1 MEIIYVLSGIVL
13 GVVFSWLLFQGK
25 IKTLS
30 SGYSVE
36 LANAEKRSIST
47 LNEMDKEKVIIEEK
61 LSSSQKSNETLQ
73 KNLFIEKEK
82 NSSLEIRIAES
93 KIEMANLQ
101 EKLDN
106 EKTEIEGL
114 QKKFTTEFHNIA
126 NNILRQNSQEF
137 TDLNK
142 KNIHDILS
150 PLKEKIHLFEKK
162 VEDTYTK
169 GLKDQTDLQAELK
182 KLHDLN
188 SKISDE
194 ANNLTRA
201 LKSDNK
207 MQGNWGE
214 LILEKVLERSGLT
227 KGQEYETQAT
237 ARNEHG
243 GLLRPDVVIK
253 LPDNKHI
260 IIDSKVSL
268 VAYEAYINSDNGEAF
283 LKQHIESI
291 RKHVKGLADK
301 NYQHAASFDSPDFV
315 LLFMPI
321 ESAFSA
327 AVQADVGLFNFA
339 WDKKIVI
346 VSPTTLLATLRTI
359 ASIWKHEKQTQNA
372 LEIAKQGGALYDKFH
387 GLVED
392 IDKLGKQLNTVQK
405 TFDNAKNKLTDGRG
419 NLIGQVEKL
428 KTMGANTAKSLPNEY
443 LDDTNQQK

>member
-1 MEIIYVLSGIVL
+1 MLSGIVL
-13 GVVFSWLLFQGK
+13 GVVFSWFLFQGK

-30 SGYSVE
+30 SGYSIE
-36 LANAEKRSIST
+36 LANAEKRGIST
-47 LNEMDKEKVIIEEK
+47 LNEIDKEKVIIEEK
-61 LSSSQKSNETLQ
+61 LSSSQKSNETLEN
-73 KNLFIEKEK
+73 KLNIEKEK

-93 KIEMANLQ
+93 NIQMSNLQ

-106 EKTEIEGL
+106 EKTEIENL

-142 KNIHDILS
+142 KNIHDILV
-150 PLKEKIHLFEKK
+150 PLKEKIHQFEKK

-182 KLHDLN
+182 KLFDLN
-188 SKISDE
+188 SKISNE

-237 ARNEHG
+237 ARNEQG
-243 GLLRPDVVIK
+243 DLLRPDVVIK

-268 VAYEAYINSDNGEAF
+268 VAYEAFVNSENGEHF

-291 RKHVKGLADK
+291 RMHVKGLADK
-301 NYQHAASFDSPDFV
+301 NYQHAVSFDSPDFV

-327 AVQADVGLFNFA
+327 AVQADIGLFNFA
-339 WDKKIVI
+339 WNKKIVI
-346 VSPTTLLATLRTI
+346 VSPTTLLVTLRTI

-387 GLVED
+387 GLLED

-428 KTMGANTAKSLPNEY
+428 KTMGANTAKSLPVEH
-443 LDDTNQQK
+443 LDEIENKIK

>member
-1 MEIIYVLSGIVL
+1 M
-13 GVVFSWLLFQGK
+13 
-25 IKTLS
+25 
-30 SGYSVE
+30 
-36 LANAEKRSIST
+36 
-47 LNEMDKEKVIIEEK
+47 
-61 LSSSQKSNETLQ
+61 SNLH
-73 KNLFIEKEK
+73 
-82 NSSLEIRIAES
+82 
-93 KIEMANLQ
+93 
-101 EKLDN
+101 EKLDS
-106 EKTEIEGL
+106 EKTQIENL

-126 NNILRQNSQEF
+126 NNILKQNSLEF

-142 KNIHDILS
+142 KNIHDILV
-150 PLKEKIHLFEKK
+150 PLKEKIHQFEKK

-182 KLHDLN
+182 KLFDLN
-188 SKISDE
+188 SKISNE

-237 ARNEHG
+237 ARNEQG

-268 VAYEAYINSDNGEAF
+268 VAYEAFVNSENGEHF

-291 RKHVKGLADK
+291 RMHVKGLADK
-301 NYQHAASFDSPDFV
+301 NYQHAVSFDSPDFV

-327 AVQADVGLFNFA
+327 AVQADIGLFNFA

-346 VSPTTLLATLRTI
+346 VSPTTLLVTLRTI

-387 GLVED
+387 GLLED

-428 KTMGANTAKSLPNEY
+428 KTMGANTAKSLPVEH
-443 LDDTNQQK
+443 LDEIENKIK

>member
-13 GVVFSWLLFQGK
+13 GFVFSWLLFQGK

>member
-1 MEIIYVLSGIVL
+1 MEFIYIIS
-13 GVVFSWLLFQGK
+13 GVVFGFVFSWFLFQGK
-25 IKTLS
+25 IKNIS
-30 SGYSVE
+30 SAYAIK
-36 LANAEKRSIST
+36 LADSEKRNISA
-47 LNEMDKEKVIIEEK
+47 LNEMEREKAIMEEK
-61 LSSSQKSNETLQ
+61 LSNSQNDRKTLEEDLSKEREKSG
-73 KNLFIEKEK
+73 
-82 NSSLEIRIAES
+82 SLEIQIAES
-93 KIEMANLQ
+93 NIKMANIQ

-106 EKTEIEGL
+106 EKTEIENL

-126 NNILRQNSQEF
+126 NNILKQNSLEF

-142 KNIHDILS
+142 KNIHDILN
-150 PLKEKIHLFEKK
+150 PLKEKIHQFEKK
-162 VEDTYTK
+162 VEDTYTR

-182 KLHDLN
+182 KLYDLN
-188 SKISDE
+188 SKISNE

-207 MQGNWGE
+207 KQGNWGE
-214 LILEKVLERSGLT
+214 LVLEKVLERSGLT

-237 ARNEHG
+237 ARNDQG
-243 GLLRPDVVIK
+243 DLLRPDVVIK

-268 VAYEAYINSDNGEAF
+268 VAYEAFVNSDDGEGF

-301 NYQHAASFDSPDFV
+301 NYQHAPSFDSPDFV

-321 ESAFSA
+321 ESSFSV
-327 AVQADVGLFNFA
+327 AVQTDVGLFNYA

-372 LEIAKQGGALYDKFH
+372 MEIAKQGGALYDKFH
-387 GLVED
+387 GLLED

-405 TFDNAKNKLTDGRG
+405 TFDNAKSKLTGGRG

-428 KTMGANTAKSLPNEY
+428 RTMGAKTAKALPAEY
-443 LDDTNQQK
+443 LDESEN